1 MLSPRIVLARFLVT
15 ILAMWMEH
23 CFKCSAWCSTRF
35 AVFALIWFGCLY
47 NARCWLYNKWYVNQN
62 GKLHKSDS
70 LILIFIFNTDMWDK
84 DIDAKVERTKSRP
97 LVSGEITQWD
107 ALVFLSG
114 QLGVGL
120 IVLLQLNWYSILLGA
135 SSLGIYQNTAQFQ

>member
-1 MLSPRIVLARFLVT
+1 MENDINSIIFFLT
-15 ILAMWMEH
+15 
-23 CFKCSAWCSTRF
+23 
-35 AVFALIWFGCLY
+35 
-47 NARCWLYNKWYVNQN
+47 
-62 GKLHKSDS
+62 
-70 LILIFIFNTDMWDK
+70 FICNTDMWDK

-97 LVSGEITQWD
+97 LVSGEISQWD

-120 IVLLQLNWYSILLGA
+120 FVLLQLNWYSILLGA

>member
-1 MLSPRIVLARFLVT
+1 MSAAPGALPDLQYLLLFGLGAFIMRGAGCTINGTRPR
-15 ILAMWMEH
+15 ME
-23 CFKCSAWCSTRF
+23 AN
-35 AVFALIWFGCLY
+35 CLY
-47 NARCWLYNKWYVNQN
+47 NICNISVYL
-62 GKLHKSDS
+62 
-70 LILIFIFNTDMWDK
+70 FITDMWDR

-120 IVLLQLNWYSILLGA
+120 VVLLQLNWYSILLGA
-135 SSLGIYQNTAQFQ
+135 SSLGIKQEFSKIQPRSSIDF